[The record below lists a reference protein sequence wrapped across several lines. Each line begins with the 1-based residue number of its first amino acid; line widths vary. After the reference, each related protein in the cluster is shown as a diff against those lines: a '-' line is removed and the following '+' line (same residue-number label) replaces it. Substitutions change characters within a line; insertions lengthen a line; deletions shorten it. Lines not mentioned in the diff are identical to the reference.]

1 MIFNTHTC
9 KNGEDILYVGTPD
22 LAQLDALAEGP
33 GDVWHSSFEQGFK
46 NAFTEIKYQTATY
59 FWYVNDFDGLDQCAS
74 WRINP
79 AQFAVRKSVWEF
91 AGGFDSDYTNLIMQ
105 ALHFGFDSLRYR
117 GLTILYTK
125 GLFGETAKTDIKI
138 SRKDRYIFFRKNFK
152 SQHSIYMLYRK
163 GIFNPAEWLAF
174 FHARRHFKKSQAK
187 PVLPARQLL
196 PLKGQPTISYIIP
209 TMSRQDYTLQ
219 LLNDLV
225 NQTYRPKQ
233 VVVVDATPPDKRDES
248 LYNPSD
254 YPFEV
259 KFLWQASKGSCRARN
274 EAIEVC
280 TGDYII
286 FGDDD
291 IRLKQDFVENH
302 IRFQQTYGVDGAS
315 GLDIRANHYT
325 DRLDK
330 LEDKL
335 AQLKDK
341 RWLSGLSQTMS
352 NSNACVRREWVNKL
366 AGNDI
371 NFDGG
376 YGEDNDFGLS
386 LAKAGVI
393 MMQNPYS
400 VNLHLKPPAGGYRV
414 WGMQAKIMGKKRKK
428 QPWELD
434 SPVKWIRPVPS
445 PTMMYYYRKHYSS
458 ELVREYRH
466 KYFFLILFK
475 GPKWSLLF
483 RIFQLPYK
491 QLQFNKSIFYAN
503 KLLALGKR
511 VK

>member
-1 MIFNTHTC
+1 MNFKTHIC
-9 KNGEDILYVGTPD
+9 KNGEAILYIGTPN
-22 LAQLDALAEGP
+22 LEKLETLAEGP
-33 GDVWHSSFEQGFK
+33 GDVWHSSFEQGLK
-46 NAFTEIKYQTATY
+46 NAFPEIKYQTATY
-59 FWYVNDFDGLDQCAS
+59 FWYVNDFDGLDICGS

-79 AQFAVRKSVWEF
+79 EQFAIRKSVWEF
-91 AGGFDSDYTNLIMQ
+91 MGGFDSDYDSQLMQ
-105 ALHFGFDSLRYR
+105 ALHFAFDSFRYR
-117 GLTILYTK
+117 GVTILYVK
-125 GLFGETAKTDIKI
+125 GLFDDQTQASHKI
-138 SRKDRYIFFRKNFK
+138 SRKDRYTFFRKNFK
-152 SQHSIYMLYRK
+152 TQHSIYMLYRN
-163 GIFNPAEWLAF
+163 GLLNPVEWLAF
-174 FHARRHFKKSQAK
+174 LKARRLK
-187 PVLPARQLL
+187 PDVPKPALPARPLL
-196 PLKGQPTISYIIP
+196 PLEGKPTVSYIIP

-219 LLNDLV
+219 LINDLV
-225 NQTYRPKQ
+225 NQTYRPTQ
-233 VVVVDATPPDKRDES
+233 VVVVDATPEDKRDES
-248 LYNPSD
+248 LYNPAD

-259 KFLWQASKGSCRARN
+259 KFLWQTTKGSCRARN

-291 IRLKQDFVENH
+291 IRLKEDFIENH
-302 IRFQQTYGVDGAS
+302 LRFQQTYKVDGAS
-315 GLDIRANHYT
+315 GLDIRADHHT
-325 DRLDK
+325 DGLDK

-335 AQLKDK
+335 ARLKGK

-352 NSNACVRREWVNKL
+352 NSNACVKREWVGKL

-414 WGMQAKIMGKKRKK
+414 WGMQAKIMGKTRKK

-434 SPVKWIRPVPS
+434 TPVKWIRPVPS
-445 PTMMYYYRKHYSS
+445 PTMMYYYRKHFSP
-458 ELVREYRH
+458 ELLTEFRH
-466 KYFFLILFK
+466 KYFFIYLFK
-475 GPKWSLLF
+475 GPKLSLPL
-483 RIFQLPYK
+483 RLLRLPYR
-491 QLQFNKSIFYAN
+491 QLQFNKSKFYAK
-503 KLLALGKR
+503 KLIALGKR